1 MNRSIVFLGLFL
13 FIVSIGLFA
22 FPEILTGSESVDL
35 EVQAGILALPLSIA
49 VAIWGAAAPDPRV
62 TTVGGIF
69 GNADENE
76 LRRRLAR
83 VPPSGE
89 ARFRPS
95 PLESV
100 NCRKCYTLIPARMLD
115 CPRCAT
121 RRECRGCNKPL
132 FFLAGAVRCAP
143 CLKDEVY
150 CSCPKLRR
158 GLAARGPGGRRA
170 A

>member
-13 FIVSIGLFA
+13 FIVAIALFA
-22 FPEILTGSESVDL
+22 YPEIVNGSESVDL
-35 EVQAGILALPLSIA
+35 EVQGGIFALPLSIA

-62 TTVGGIF
+62 TTVGGVF

-76 LRRRLAR
+76 MRRRLSRA
-83 VPPSGE
+83 PPSGE

-100 NCRKCYTLIPARMLD
+100 NCRRCYTLIPARLLD
-115 CPRCAT
+115 CPRCGG

-150 CSCPKLRR
+150 CSCPKLRK
-158 GLAARGPGGRRA
+158 GPSSRGPGARRA
-170 A
+170 V

>member
-13 FIVSIGLFA
+13 FILAIALFA
-22 FPEILTGSESVDL
+22 YPQFSTGVESVDL
-35 EVQAGILALPLSIA
+35 EVQVGIVVLPLGIA
-49 VAIWGAAAPDPRV
+49 VAVLGAAAPDPRV
-62 TTVGGIF
+62 TTVGGVF

-76 LRRRLAR
+76 MRRRALAR
-83 VPPSGE
+83 APPTGD

-100 NCRKCYTLIPARMLD
+100 NCRKCYTLIPAQLAD
-115 CPRCAT
+115 CPRCGA

-132 FFLAGAVRCAP
+132 FLLAGAVRCAP

-150 CSCPKLRR
+150 CSCPKLRKSGGSR
-158 GLAARGPGGRRA
+158 RPGGR
-170 A
+170 

>member
-1 MNRSIVFLGLFL
+1 MNRAIVFLGLFL

-22 FPEILTGSESVDL
+22 FPELLNGVESVDI
-35 EVQAGILALPLSIA
+35 EVQGGIFVLPLSIA
-49 VAIWGAAAPDPRV
+49 VLIWGAAAPDPRV
-62 TTVGGIF
+62 TTVGGVF

-76 LRRRLAR
+76 MRRRLGR
-83 VPPSGE
+83 SPPVGE

-100 NCRKCYTLIPARMLD
+100 NCRKCYTLIPARLLD

-158 GLAARGPGGRRA
+158 RPASRVSGGRRVG
-170 A
+170 